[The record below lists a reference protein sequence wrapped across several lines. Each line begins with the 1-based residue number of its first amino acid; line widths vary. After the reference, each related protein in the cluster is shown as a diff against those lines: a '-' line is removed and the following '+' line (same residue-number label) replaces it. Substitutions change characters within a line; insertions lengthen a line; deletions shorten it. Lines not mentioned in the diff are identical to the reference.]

1 MTQQK
6 APLVSVIMP
15 SYNHARYIGRA
26 VESVLEQTAGDL
38 ELIVVDNQSADG
50 TDEVLAAIK
59 DPRLRVLKI
68 ANGGIIAASRNL
80 GLKNAA
86 GEYAAFVDSDDIWQ
100 PEKLERQLEALRAA
114 PGAVLA
120 YSRFKT
126 LTGDTASEAIY
137 PRPSGCVS
145 GRVFGRLY
153 LKHFIACS
161 GVLARRSALLAAG
174 GFSEERE
181 LVAIEDSDLWLRLAQ
196 TGEVVCS
203 SDRALFLY
211 RVHPG
216 AASAG
221 SWRRFRRELLLARR
235 HYLAAGPARFVAA
248 ACLSFAAAVRA
259 ELAARLPGRSE

>member
-26 VESVLEQTAGDL
+26 AESVLGQTAGDL
-38 ELIVVDNQSADG
+38 ELIVVDNHSTDG

-59 DPRLRVLKI
+59 DPRLRVVKI

-86 GEYAAFVDSDDIWQ
+86 GEFAAFIDSDDIWL

-126 LTGDTASEAIY
+126 LTGDAASEEIF
-137 PRPSGCVS
+137 PRPAGCVS

-161 GVLARRSALLAAG
+161 GVLARRDALLAAG
-174 GFSEERE
+174 GFSEDRE

-196 TGEVVCS
+196 KAEIVCS
-203 SDRALFLY
+203 CDRALFLY

-216 AASAG
+216 GASTG
-221 SWRRFRRELLLARR
+221 SWRRLRRELLLARR
-235 HYLAAGPARFVAA
+235 HAAAAGPVRHAAA
-248 ACLSFAAAVRA
+248 ACLSFAAALQA
-259 ELAARLPGRSE
+259 ELAALLPGRAA

>member
-1 MTQQK
+1 MTEKK
-6 APLVSVIMP
+6 APLASVIMP

-26 VESVLEQTAGDL
+26 VESVLGQTAVDL
-38 ELIVVDNQSADG
+38 ELIVVDNHSTDG

-68 ANGGIIAASRNL
+68 SNGGIIAASRNL
-80 GLKNAA
+80 GLKSAA
-86 GEYAAFVDSDDIWQ
+86 GEFAAFVDSDDIWL
-100 PEKLERQLEALRAA
+100 PEKLERQLEALGAA

-126 LTGDTASEAIY
+126 LTGDTASEEIF

-161 GVLARRSALLAAG
+161 GVLARRGSLAEAG
-174 GFSEERE
+174 GFSEEPE

-196 TGEVVCS
+196 KGEIVCS
-203 SDRALFLY
+203 SDRPLFLY
-211 RVHPG
+211 RAHPG
-216 AASAG
+216 GASTGAL
-221 SWRRFRRELLLARR
+221 RRFRRELLLARR
-235 HYLAAGPARFVAA
+235 HSAAAGPLR
-248 ACLSFAAAVRA
+248 FAAAVCLS
-259 ELAARLPGRSE
+259 LAAAARAQLAALLPGRAA